1 MSTSTQSP
9 RIFGNKSGLHNDAMA
24 EGLAR
29 AVNKTNSEDKLR
41 KLVDD
46 SRVRVEHAKRVHAT
60 QARFSTARL
69 PALAKLADKDG
80 HNHFNL
86 STAAT
91 TALGEALSLTSDLSF
106 THSHLGQVRCLE
118 GIWGYMLSKPRAKA
132 FLEKPYKSM
141 HWLRKH
147 ATLMEDAPNIRLV
160 IADALWQKVSQ
171 YKEVVDVLKESTL
184 PFDVYVRSFDGLLK
198 RTFFAGWYIVLVE
211 EIRRSIKSGKE
222 PNLFQFADDE
232 IYTELKDAP
241 HEKQQAYIKDFLN
254 ELFAPELV
262 VTQRNQAK
270 REREAAARE
279 EGTRQRQADNEGVQ
293 GNKKPETPVTKK
305 DPSTK
310 EERRRAHEELMAKH
324 RADKQARLAKNGT
337 VTEVDLKNITSV
349 TDVTQMLKNTDNSFM
364 PVYHPAT
371 GYKVTMVD
379 ERPKSDPRGPFV
391 AEFAEIDFSAENIAL
406 NPLLGDIP
414 EALRGELVAMTNSDL
429 GVFFINRKTKEDI
442 LEDRARSAAPEQIL
456 EEVKAI
462 EDEVKAE
469 AQAEAESDPFLRTAT
484 EAPAEPAPFDKLDS
498 ITELGSSIIL
508 MKGMTDTWVIDDIE
522 VNVVFGDEQIKYT
535 VGPLEP
541 ATMDALANAGLPMEL
556 IDELCM
562 MNVTNA
568 APANPTTFIV
578 RREDLPKQDI

>member
-9 RIFGNKSGLHNDAMA
+9 RIFGNKSGLHNDAIA

-46 SRVRVEHAKRVHAT
+46 SRVRVEHAKRIHAT
-60 QARFSTARL
+60 QARFSTIRL

-80 HNHFNL
+80 QNHFNL

-91 TALGEALSLTSDLSF
+91 TALGEAMSLTSDLSF
-106 THSHLGQVRCLE
+106 THSHLGPVRCLE

-141 HWLRKH
+141 GWLRKH

-241 HEKQQAYIKDFLN
+241 REKQQAYIKDFLN

-270 REREAAARE
+270 REREREAAARE
-279 EGTRQRQADNEGVQ
+279 EGTRQRQPNNEGVQ
-293 GNKKPETPVTKK
+293 ENKKPEAPVTKK
-305 DPSTK
+305 DPATK

-337 VTEVDLKNITSV
+337 VTDINLQSVVGETQLNLPDITYSLVYRPQLDTTANEV
-349 TDVTQMLKNTDNSFM
+349 
-364 PVYHPAT
+364 
-371 GYKVTMVD
+371 VD
-379 ERPKSDPRGPFV
+379 ERDHNDPRGRFEPTF
-391 AEFAEIDFSAENIAL
+391 EEINYSAENIAL
-406 NPLLGDIP
+406 NPLIGLIP
-414 EALRGELVAMTNSDL
+414 EEKRKDMLIMTGSSRGAFIIPRDVAKA
-429 GVFFINRKTKEDI
+429 FQNREPVNQPQTEDVV
-442 LEDRARSAAPEQIL
+442 L

-484 EAPAEPAPFDKLDS
+484 EAPVERDDAGNPVVGDPFTTVFTIVAL
-498 ITELGSSIIL
+498 
-508 MKGMTDTWVIDDIE
+508 TDMWVPGDIE
-522 VNVVFGDEQIKYT
+522 VHTPFGSKQLEYT
-535 VGPLEP
+535 TGPLAAE
-541 ATMDALANAGLPMEL
+541 TMEALAQAGLPMEM

-562 MNVTNA
+562 INVTNA
-568 APANPTTFIV
+568 APANPTAYIM